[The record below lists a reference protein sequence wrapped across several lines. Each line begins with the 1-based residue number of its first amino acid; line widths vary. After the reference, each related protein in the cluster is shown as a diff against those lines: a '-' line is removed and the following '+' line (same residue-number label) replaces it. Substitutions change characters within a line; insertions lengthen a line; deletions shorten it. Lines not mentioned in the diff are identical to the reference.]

1 MYPILSWSF
10 KLLFLLRVHDFHVP
24 FSLLLSIY
32 QLYFI
37 ENAERCMLCE
47 FPWFQYSS
55 VLVCTTNLGKGECI
69 TAELIFHLSTVWPMP
84 LLHLIP
90 TDVLPWLF
98 SSWHIINSKGIIH
111 VFNTYVKSKVPKFTT
126 NLEGLPLTRPD
137 PLHLDYLLLK
147 YLISSWFL
155 SGALVLKCQNKFLNN
170 CILNGI
176 VQEITPF
183 LFHRQSYFFN

>member
-1 MYPILSWSF
+1 MLRDGCFVNFPGFSISLCWSVQQT
-10 KLLFLLRVHDFHVP
+10 LGRESV
-24 FSLLLSIY
+24 LLLNW
-32 QLYFI
+32 YFI
-37 ENAERCMLCE
+37 Y
-47 FPWFQYSS
+47 P
-55 VLVCTTNLGKGECI
+55 
-69 TAELIFHLSTVWPMP
+69 VWPMP

-126 NLEGLPLTRPD
+126 NLGGLPLTRPD
-137 PLHLDYLLLK
+137 PLHLDRLLLK
-147 YLISSWFL
+147 YLVSSWFL
-155 SGALVLKCQNKFLNN
+155 SGALVLKCQNKFSNN

-183 LFHRQSYFFN
+183 LFHRQSYFFNQF